1 MTIEELEKMIK
12 TRRSIRQWKKGEVP
26 DPLLM
31 KAVELA
37 TWAPNGGN
45 YQGWHFV
52 VVKNSSV
59 ILAMA
64 NAVQSA
70 VDKIASW
77 SEGTPWRED
86 VRRSQQNAPFFKH
99 ASACVAVFISQYT
112 SAFDKVLLAREP
124 IDEEAKR
131 ILGCRR
137 FAPTSIQSAGAA
149 VATMLLAFHQM
160 GLGAVWLGAPLVAKK
175 EIESILKVPPTLDLV
190 CLVAVGYPAESPE
203 KGRRPIEEVV
213 EFIY

>member
-1 MTIEELEKMIK
+1 MTIEELEKIIK
-12 TRRSIRQWKKGEVP
+12 TRRSIRQWKKGEIP
-26 DPLLM
+26 DHLLR

-52 VVKNSSV
+52 VVKRPSV
-59 ILAMA
+59 ILEMA
-64 NAVQSA
+64 DAVQSV

-77 SEGTPWRED
+77 PEGTPWQED
-86 VRRSQQNAPFFKH
+86 VKRSQQNASYFRH
-99 ASACVAVFISQYT
+99 APACVAVFIRHYT
-112 SAFDKVLLAREP
+112 SAFDKVLMARERL
-124 IDEEAKR
+124 DEEAKR

-175 EIESILKVPPTLDLV
+175 EIESILKVSSDLDLV

-203 KGRRPIEEVV
+203 KGRRPLEEVMKC
-213 EFIY
+213 IY